1 MWPSGSPWA
10 FELST
15 GANPFRS
22 SPRSLHVIILAP
34 KLSKENYLIKRYTA
48 ALAGAALSV
57 MCVAPVFAQ
66 TTMSSPM
73 PMASGSSMSTPAPGG
88 SMKGGS
94 MMKGGSTS
102 MGMAEHGMPA
112 GGDGY
117 TFNGK
122 PDLAATI
129 SLVKAGGGPANFSLA
144 KALTAMVG
152 PALTTAEVNKLTKQY
167 GASAVK
173 RFVTVQNFAVQNA
186 AATAIAAG
194 VKFPN
199 SNISGH
205 TLAARLVMLGV
216 PGNNGAYFTGTML
229 DHLVTNKIHESTMD
243 AIDAKYGKGADANY
257 HKISNQAFYDL
268 AQALGAKTV
277 KLASFH

>member
-1 MWPSGSPWA
+1 MKKNAMG
-10 FELST
+10 
-15 GANPFRS
+15 G
-22 SPRSLHVIILAP
+22 
-34 KLSKENYLIKRYTA
+34 
-48 ALAGAALSV
+48 G
-57 MCVAPVFAQ
+57 
-66 TTMSSPM
+66 TM
-73 PMASGSSMSTPAPGG
+73 
-88 SMKGGS
+88 
-94 MMKGGSTS
+94 
-102 MGMAEHGMPA
+102 EHGMPA

-129 SLVKAGGGPANFSLA
+129 SLVKLGGGPAKFSVA

-167 GASAVK
+167 GATAVK
-173 RFVTVQNFAVQNA
+173 SWVTVQNFAVQHA

-199 SNISGH
+199 SSMTGH
-205 TLAARLVMLGV
+205 ALAARLVTDGV
-216 PGNNGAYFTGTML
+216 PGNNGMYYTGTML
-229 DHLVTNKIHESTMD
+229 DHLVTNKIHEATMA
-243 AIDAKYGKGADANY
+243 AIDAKYGAKADANY
-257 HKISNQAFYDL
+257 HKIGNQAFYDL

>member
-1 MWPSGSPWA
+1 M
-10 FELST
+10 
-15 GANPFRS
+15 
-22 SPRSLHVIILAP
+22 
-34 KLSKENYLIKRYTA
+34 IKRYTT
-48 ALAGAALSV
+48 ALAGAALAV
-57 MCVAPVFAQ
+57 LCLAPALAQ

-73 PMASGSSMSTPAPGG
+73 PMASGSAMGG
-88 SMKGGS
+88 SSMGGS
-94 MMKGGSTS
+94 MMKGGA
-102 MGMAEHGMPA
+102 MGMAEHGMPP

-117 TFNGK
+117 TFGGK

-173 RFVTVQNFAVQNA
+173 SFVTVQNFAVQHA
-186 AATAIAAG
+186 AATAMAAG

-199 SNISGH
+199 SNIGGH
-205 TLAARLVMLGV
+205 ALAARLVMDGV
-216 PGNNGAYFTGTML
+216 PGNKGAFYTGTML

-243 AIDAKYGKGADANY
+243 AIDAKYGAKADANY

-268 AQALGAKTV
+268 AQALGAKSV
-277 KLASFH
+277 ALASFH

>member
-1 MWPSGSPWA
+1 M
-10 FELST
+10 
-15 GANPFRS
+15 
-22 SPRSLHVIILAP
+22 
-34 KLSKENYLIKRYTA
+34 IKRYTA
-48 ALAGAALSV
+48 ALAGAFLSA
-57 MCVAPVFAQ
+57 MCVAPAFAQ

-73 PMASGSSMSTPAPGG
+73 PMSPSSSMQ
-88 SMKGGS
+88 GGS
-94 MMKGGSTS
+94 MMKGGSMS
-102 MGMAEHGMPA
+102 MSEHGMPP

-117 TFNGK
+117 TFKGK

-129 SLVKAGGGPANFSLA
+129 SLVKAGGGPTSFSVA

-152 PALTTAEVNKLTKQY
+152 PALTTAEINKLTKQY

-173 RFVTVQNFAVQNA
+173 RYVTVQNFAVQQA

-205 TLAARLVMLGV
+205 ALAARLVMLGV
-216 PGNNGAYFTGTML
+216 PGNNGAYYTGTML
-229 DHLVTNKIHESTMD
+229 DHLVTNKIHEATMD

-257 HKISNQAFYDL
+257 HKIGDQAFYDL
-268 AQALGAKTV
+268 AQALGAKSV
-277 KLASFH
+277 KLAAFH